1 MRNTIFTFI
10 GVALL
15 VGFVACDDWTSPEKL
30 DVENEAVGDLY
41 SNRDSIKWAE
51 EEKRHK
57 ENEAAYE
64 KYLENLRAYK
74 STKHPIMFGWFN
86 AWQPDGAGKYPRL
99 SLLPDSMDVVSIWGN
114 WHSLSEEKIKE
125 LRSVQA
131 KGTKVIIG
139 WIIEDIGD
147 YDYEP
152 SYASPFKPGNH
163 CGNLTSC
170 SRDYNKE
177 KEILFM
183 KTMRELLGP
192 DKLFHLNGSIH
203 WLDPRAAQYFDRFV
217 VQSYNGSASSF
228 ERWTNDIQNRLNIKP
243 EQLVFTES
251 FQNKP
256 GARSRF
262 PGTYAGYVASK
273 QGNVG
278 GIGVFHINEDAFE
291 DEAYVNIRKAISIMN
306 PPVK

>member
-41 SNRDSIKWAE
+41 SKRDSIKWAE

-114 WHSLSEEKIKE
+114 CTL
-125 LRSVQA
+125 
-131 KGTKVIIG
+131 
-139 WIIEDIGD
+139 
-147 YDYEP
+147 
-152 SYASPFKPGNH
+152 
-163 CGNLTSC
+163 
-170 SRDYNKE
+170 
-177 KEILFM
+177 
-183 KTMRELLGP
+183 
-192 DKLFHLNGSIH
+192 
-203 WLDPRAAQYFDRFV
+203 
-217 VQSYNGSASSF
+217 
-228 ERWTNDIQNRLNIKP
+228 
-243 EQLVFTES
+243 
-251 FQNKP
+251 
-256 GARSRF
+256 
-262 PGTYAGYVASK
+262 
-273 QGNVG
+273 
-278 GIGVFHINEDAFE
+278 
-291 DEAYVNIRKAISIMN
+291 
-306 PPVK
+306 